1 MNKVFLI
8 GRLTAD
14 PELRYTQNQTP
25 VASFSVAVDRR
36 YSGKDGGQKET
47 DFFPCVAWRGTG
59 EFVNKY
65 FSKGSKIVI
74 EGRIQNR
81 DWTDKDGN
89 KRRSTEIICDEIEFG
104 ESKKPVGYDSG
115 PSAGSTSNSG
125 GWAYNPSAANVAAP
139 PDFEELPDDDDG
151 ELPF

>member
-25 VASFSVAVDRR
+25 VASFSVAVDRK
-36 YSGKDGGQKET
+36 YSGKDGGQKEA
-47 DFFPCVAWRGTG
+47 DFFPCVAWRSSG
-59 EFVNKY
+59 EFVKKY

-74 EGRIQNR
+74 EGHIQNR
-81 DWTDKDGN
+81 DWTDKEGN
-89 KRRSTEIICDEIEFG
+89 KRRSTEIICDDIEFG
-104 ESKKPVGYDSG
+104 ESKKDSSGSNVSYSKKSGAYDVS
-115 PSAGSTSNSG
+115 
-125 GWAYNPSAANVAAP
+125 AP

>member
-25 VASFSVAVDRR
+25 VASFSIAVDRR

-47 DFFPCVAWRGTG
+47 DFFPCVAWRGSG
-59 EFVNKY
+59 EFVKKY

-74 EGRIQNR
+74 DGHIQTR
-81 DWTDKDGN
+81 DWTDKEGN

-104 ESKKPVGYDSG
+104 ESKKDSSG
-115 PSAGSTSNSG
+115 GGNAGSGSNTG